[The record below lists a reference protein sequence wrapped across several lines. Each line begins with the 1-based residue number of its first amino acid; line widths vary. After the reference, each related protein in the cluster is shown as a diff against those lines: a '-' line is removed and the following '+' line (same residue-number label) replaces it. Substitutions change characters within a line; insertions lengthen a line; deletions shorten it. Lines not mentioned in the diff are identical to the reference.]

1 MAPCCC
7 GRVSHQLATP
17 SRAFAVGHICNQT
30 GASLEGEVVP
40 KPIKGDDEAIAQTNQ
55 KINVSDAP
63 EQPAHKALELKRPE
77 FYNRGTPADCCQIAK
92 MDIAKWLAGLT
103 ACDATGKQFADVFPH
118 LLRGGRDNG
127 HWVTFPILS
136 RTGVAEPA
144 KFGVARHS
152 YIGLNFNFGGS
163 IWLFG

>member
-30 GASLEGEVVP
+30 GAPLEGGGVP

-77 FYNRGTPADCCQIAK
+77 FSNRRTPADFSQIATLH
-92 MDIAKWLAGLT
+92 I
-103 ACDATGKQFADVFPH
+103 
-118 LLRGGRDNG
+118 
-127 HWVTFPILS
+127 VTSL
-136 RTGVAEPA
+136 G
-144 KFGVARHS
+144 
-152 YIGLNFNFGGS
+152 
-163 IWLFG
+163 